1 MDTVGPLPVAA
12 TQNKF
17 MLVAIFQQGQW
28 RLQVFLEEHR
38 MPVRSPQAIVANNGP
53 QFDNIA
59 FRTFCTELNIKNLY
73 STPYYPQS
81 NGQAETTNKTLLT
94 ALKKRLE
101 WVKGK
106 WVDELLEALW
116 TYQTTFR
123 QPTRATLFNLAYRME
138 VVIPTDIG
146 MSITKTT
153 MQGQRND
160 NEELE
165 RQLDW
170 VDEVWGN
177 TAIRMASY
185 HQRAIAHYNK
195 MAWPCVCWTGTL
207 VLRKVFENTA
217 EAETRKFQTNWE
229 GPYVVAKAGDSRA
242 YHLQTLDGVSL
253 LCPWN
258 VSNLK
263 QYYQ

>member
-116 TYQTTFR
+116 TYRTTFR
-123 QPTRATLFNLAYRME
+123 QLIRATLFNLAYRME
-138 VVIPTDIG
+138 VVIPIDIG

-195 MAWPCVCWTGTL
+195 MAWL
-207 VLRKVFENTA
+207 
-217 EAETRKFQTNWE
+217 
-229 GPYVVAKAGDSRA
+229 GPE
-242 YHLQTLDGVSL
+242 
-253 LCPWN
+253 P
-258 VSNLK
+258 
-263 QYYQ
+263 